1 MPPWNRREFVALGVG
16 TITAAITQ
24 ESQGATASH
33 SKIRAAVLGIGHAH
47 AAGKTKVLRD
57 SPDFEL
63 VGVCEPNEELRRQQA
78 EEPAYQGVR
87 WLSIRE
93 VLDDP
98 SVQLIAVESRVQE
111 NLEYARQA
119 VEAGKHIHLD
129 KPPGNDLERLRSLL
143 SEAERRQLAVQM
155 GYMWRYHPGA
165 QAALEAARK
174 GWLGDVY
181 LFRGIIS
188 WGSDITAAARQAL
201 ALFPGGL
208 MFELGCHLIDR
219 MVDLL
224 GRPSKVSPFLRHD
237 SSLQDGLADNALAVF
252 EYDRVLAEIY
262 SSALQPFGGSHRL
275 LQIQGT
281 NGTVTLQPIEP
292 PSLVIDL
299 KSAAG
304 PYRAGRQKVEID
316 SKPRY
321 VEDFQ
326 EMAQVICKRRSASF
340 SSKHDLIVQETLL
353 RSCGVL

>member
-1 MPPWNRREFVALGVG
+1 M
-16 TITAAITQ
+16 
-24 ESQGATASH
+24 
-33 SKIRAAVLGIGHAH
+33 
-47 AAGKTKVLRD
+47 LRD

-63 VGVCEPNEELRRQQA
+63 VGVCEPNEQLRREQA
-78 EEPAYQGVR
+78 EESAYQGVR

-111 NLEYARQA
+111 NLAYAQQA
-119 VEAGKHIHLD
+119 IEAGKHIHLD

-165 QAALEAARK
+165 QAAIEAARK
-174 GWLGDVY
+174 GWLGEVH

-188 WGSDITAAARQAL
+188 WGSDITPAARQTL

-237 SSLQDGLADNALAVF
+237 SSDQDGLADNALAVF

-262 SSALQPFGGSHRL
+262 SSALQPFGG
-275 LQIQGT
+275 
-281 NGTVTLQPIEP
+281 VTGCF
-292 PSLVIDL
+292 
-299 KSAAG
+299 KS
-304 PYRAGRQKVEID
+304 REQTE
-316 SKPRY
+316 
-321 VEDFQ
+321 
-326 EMAQVICKRRSASF
+326 
-340 SSKHDLIVQETLL
+340 L
-353 RSCGVL
+353 